1 MAALRVNSADVKD
14 KILYTNAA
22 KLYRIDLN

>member
-1 MAALRVNSADVKD
+1 VGVPQDVTH
-14 KILYTNAA
+14 KILFENAA